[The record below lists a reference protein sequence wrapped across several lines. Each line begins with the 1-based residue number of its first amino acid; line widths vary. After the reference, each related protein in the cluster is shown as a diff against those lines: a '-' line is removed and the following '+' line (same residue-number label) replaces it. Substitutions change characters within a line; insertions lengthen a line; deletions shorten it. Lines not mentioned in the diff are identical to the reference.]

1 MFNKTVPNGD
11 TEVNSQRVKKK
22 SSRISPKKLGKSVLE
37 TNKKDE
43 LHYIPSFEPRILWL
57 V

>member
-1 MFNKTVPNGD
+1 MFNKTVPIGD